1 MLELMSAPT
10 TANATSTLNVLVVE
24 DDALLGKTV
33 QKGLTEAGHLCTWVR
48 SGGKGR
54 EIAESQQYDVIVLDL
69 MLPDISGLDLL
80 QKIRDKGILTPVI
93 ITTALGSVTD
103 RVRGLNL
110 GADDYLVKPFE
121 FAELLARLTAVARR
135 AAHRPSSE
143 TKAGSLVLD
152 LATRRVQRG
161 GMEITLTP
169 TEFSLLEYLIRYQG
183 QVVTRKMLC
192 EHLWDADWEGV
203 TNVIEVHINR
213 LRTKLNKGFEDP
225 LIHTVRGRGYVLR
238 AT

>member
-1 MLELMSAPT
+1 MLSVMNAPAPQTQSA
-10 TANATSTLNVLVVE
+10 TLNVLVVE

-80 QKIRDKGILTPVI
+80 QKIREKGILTPVI
-93 ITTALGSVTD
+93 VTTALGSVTD

-143 TKAGSLVLD
+143 TKA
-152 LATRRVQRG
+152 
-161 GMEITLTP
+161 
-169 TEFSLLEYLIRYQG
+169 
-183 QVVTRKMLC
+183 
-192 EHLWDADWEGV
+192 
-203 TNVIEVHINR
+203 
-213 LRTKLNKGFEDP
+213 
-225 LIHTVRGRGYVLR
+225 
-238 AT
+238 